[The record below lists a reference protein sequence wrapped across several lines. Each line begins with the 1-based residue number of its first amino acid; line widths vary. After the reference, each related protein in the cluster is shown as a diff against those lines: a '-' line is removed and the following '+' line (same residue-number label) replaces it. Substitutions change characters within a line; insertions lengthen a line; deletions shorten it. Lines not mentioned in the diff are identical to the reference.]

1 MAKPFLKWAG
11 GKRQLLPILQQYLP
25 PQLARGEIEHYFEP
39 FVGGGAVL
47 WAIACQFPQVQR
59 TIFDLNPELIMAY
72 TTIQRDVEALI
83 EQLAIL
89 QTHYFTLTPPQQ
101 SQYYYQ
107 IRAQFNEQRQ
117 TFDFRCYDSPWIE
130 RTAMLIFLNRTCFN
144 GLFRV
149 NSQGDFNVPV
159 GRYKNPKI
167 CDRPNL
173 TQVSQILQGTQINQG
188 DFTQIETR
196 IKPKSFVYFDPP
208 YRPLNRTASFNAY
221 ASQGFDEGDQI
232 RLKEL
237 CDRLHHQGILFMV
250 SNSDPHNIDPQDN
263 FFDHLY
269 GDYQIIRI
277 PATRMI
283 NSRAQKRGPIHELLI
298 FNYDPPSR

>member
-25 PQLARGEIEHYFEP
+25 PQLATGEIQHYVEP
-39 FVGGGAVL
+39 FVGGGAML
-47 WAIACQFPQVQR
+47 WAIACQFPHLHR
-59 TIFDLNPELIMAY
+59 AILDLNPELIIAY
-72 TTIQRDVEALI
+72 TSVQRDPEALI
-83 EQLAIL
+83 AQLETL
-89 QTHYFTLTPPQQ
+89 QGHYFSLSPTQQ
-101 SQYYYQ
+101 AQYYYQ
-107 IRAQFNEQRQ
+107 IRAQFNQQRQ
-117 TFDFRCYDSPWIE
+117 DFDFHRYNPPWIK

-149 NSQGDFNVPV
+149 NSQGEFNVPV

-167 CDRPNL
+167 CDRLNL
-173 TQVSQILQGTQINQG
+173 TQVSQFLQSTQIHHG
-188 DFTQIETR
+188 DFTQIETQ
-196 IKPKSFVYFDPP
+196 IKPNSFVYFDPP
-208 YRPLNRTASFNAY
+208 YRPLNRTAAFNAY

-237 CDRLHHQGILFMV
+237 CDRLHHQGIYFMV
-250 SNSDPHNIDPQDN
+250 SNSDPHNIDPDDD

-269 GDYQIIRI
+269 RDYQIIRI

-283 NSRAQKRGPIHELLI
+283 NSRANRRGPISELLI
-298 FNYDPPSR
+298 INYGDRS